1 MGHLLHD
8 LGVGLMELVTEPD
21 MSNGKEAAAFVQ
33 ELQTI
38 LERIGTCNG
47 KMAGELQLLFE
58 GSSYTL

>member
-1 MGHLLHD
+1 
-8 LGVGLMELVTEPD
+8 MELVTEPD

-47 KMAGELQLLFE
+47 KMAGELHLMFE